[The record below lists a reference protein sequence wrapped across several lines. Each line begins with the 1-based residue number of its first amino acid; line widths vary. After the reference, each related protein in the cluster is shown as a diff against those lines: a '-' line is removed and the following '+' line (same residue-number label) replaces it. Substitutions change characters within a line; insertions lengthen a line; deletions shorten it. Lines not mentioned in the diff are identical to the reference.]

1 MFNSKK
7 IKRLSDENEEL
18 KTTIETIHGK
28 EENIKNLNL
37 VLKKMR
43 LEVAELNEEKR
54 TIRES
59 IGQIKNQEESKKIE
73 IVDLSRK
80 IEHLREM
87 KDELQ
92 NVVLSYTNKIENIE
106 STIKRNQEDVLHSP
120 KSRKEIEQ
128 IESNNLSLYQE
139 HSEIEQNLN
148 DALTKT
154 NQLNDEEKMF
164 LDRKENSTS
173 EIIKLG
179 GRLKD
184 LNISYEEISN
194 KLKIGNERIN
204 FLKTEESRI
213 KTEIVKKQNEI
224 FEVEKKLLKL
234 KGEERTLLGK
244 IENLSSEENTK
255 LNTVRELDS
264 VLAEKEEFKNSL
276 ETEHSSLM
284 NDINEK
290 RNLLLQTQEEFDKLS
305 VDLKIQSKELFDTEQ
320 TLNLKARKLSNIN
333 IEILNYEKKYESL
346 KIEVTDLEKARND
359 LRMKLQSDK
368 ESLDKFTEQ
377 NRKLLELVPLL
388 ENRKEEMEQGNAE
401 LEERFTLMFQKLNHE
416 LNQINRKR
424 SILEQIVLRKEKD
437 VDEKDQLL
445 FEKIAAL
452 EESEHILNMRQVEIE
467 SFENQVAGL
476 KEQKHVLSNEL
487 NKIEEETSERQN
499 YFTDI
504 RLETELLI
512 NKKITI
518 EKSLQDLLA
527 FMNESYGKSKER
539 NSKFEKELVYYED
552 QLQGYR
558 TKITDSLKELDEIKT
573 SIGSLKID
581 REEYKGNLDKLNTL
595 KKKLQEEIFK
605 HQVVLQRYQ
614 KMREKL
620 KLEQATGKTF
630 DEIPPKGKSGQLKEM
645 KNPQIYKI

>member
-234 KGEERTLLGK
+234 KGEERALLGK

>member
-234 KGEERTLLGK
+234 KGEERALLGK

-346 KIEVTDLEKARND
+346 KIEVTDLEKARKAIFIVSHFD
-359 LRMKLQSDK
+359 LANLYKA
-368 ESLDKFTEQ
+368 KF
-377 NRKLLELVPLL
+377 
-388 ENRKEEMEQGNAE
+388 
-401 LEERFTLMFQKLNHE
+401 LNS
-416 LNQINRKR
+416 KT
-424 SILEQIVLRKEKD
+424 D
-437 VDEKDQLL
+437 
-445 FEKIAAL
+445 FEY
-452 EESEHILNMRQVEIE
+452 IE
-467 SFENQVAGL
+467 
-476 KEQKHVLSNEL
+476 
-487 NKIEEETSERQN
+487 NKI
-499 YFTDI
+499 
-504 RLETELLI
+504 
-512 NKKITI
+512 
-518 EKSLQDLLA
+518 
-527 FMNESYGKSKER
+527 
-539 NSKFEKELVYYED
+539 NSFFYILSF
-552 QLQGYR
+552 L
-558 TKITDSLKELDEIKT
+558 
-573 SIGSLKID
+573 
-581 REEYKGNLDKLNTL
+581 
-595 KKKLQEEIFK
+595 
-605 HQVVLQRYQ
+605 
-614 KMREKL
+614 
-620 KLEQATGKTF
+620 
-630 DEIPPKGKSGQLKEM
+630 
-645 KNPQIYKI
+645 